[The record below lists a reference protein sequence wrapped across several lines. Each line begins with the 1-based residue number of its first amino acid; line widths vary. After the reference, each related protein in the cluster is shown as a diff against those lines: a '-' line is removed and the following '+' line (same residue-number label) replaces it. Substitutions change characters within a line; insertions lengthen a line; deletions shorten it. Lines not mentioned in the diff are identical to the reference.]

1 MKKVIPFLFCLFFVH
16 LLYAQKQGT
25 DIALVKAH
33 IENEKAK
40 NEPQKRV
47 VHMRLSF
54 NPIKMILF
62 VPLYLYQKF
71 VSEQVSATCE
81 FEPSCSNFG
90 LQSIGQLGFIKGLFL
105 TADRLTRCNGE
116 AQPETKYY
124 LIDHQSGKVIDE
136 PRMYKIR
143 D

>member
-1 MKKVIPFLFCLFFVH
+1 MLFCLFFVQ
-16 LLYAQKQGT
+16 LLQAQKQAPDMSLIKT
-25 DIALVKAH
+25 H
-33 IENEKAK
+33 IENEKTK
-40 NEPQKRV
+40 NAPQKRV
-47 VHMRLSF
+47 IHMRVSF
-54 NPIKMILF
+54 NPVKMILF

-71 VSEQVSATCE
+71 VSEQVSAVCE

-136 PRMYKIR
+136 PGMYKIK